1 MSACDPKLT
10 EPLKPSFK
18 AAEENALEAPKIK
31 RLIYSLYMLKN
42 PEGGWFVETD
52 RDPLRIPNPFLSK
65 QQHGAVKCT
74 AKAAEDD
81 ATRST
86 MTTIFYLL
94 TPNSPKGRFHRNKS
108 RTVNTLHKGRGRYV
122 LICTDEVHPGEK
134 ARIETFVVGHNI
146 EEGER
151 LQWIVEGDIYKA
163 SYLLPDNENS
173 GESESGLLI
182 SEASCMLKF
191 RYHC

>member
-52 RDPLRIPNPFLSK
+52 RDPLRIPN
-65 QQHGAVKCT
+65 
-74 AKAAEDD
+74 
-81 ATRST
+81 
-86 MTTIFYLL
+86 
-94 TPNSPKGRFHRNKS
+94 
-108 RTVNTLHKGRGRYV
+108 
-122 LICTDEVHPGEK
+122 PGEK